1 MTTETRA
8 TAFVTGAAGFVG
20 GELVKALVARRHRVF
35 GLASSA
41 EAAAR
46 VRRAGGTPVI
56 GDLLEPGSW
65 QDQVSTDW
73 VFHVPPHVVPGRRV
87 GARSA
92 AAMGSA
98 RLRMDAHLL
107 DAVAAGVTRRIVYV
121 AETSCT
127 ATGGP
132 QPMTEDALL
141 RPSAWGHHLAPAL
154 EQIEGYVVA
163 GHPIV
168 SAFPGWV
175 YGNGGWFR
183 QRVIEP
189 VFSGRRVLMF
199 GRTGPWLS
207 PIHVKDCARAL
218 IHLAEHGASGGR
230 YFVAN
235 HDPIRLEEFAVA
247 FARLAHRQLRVWRI
261 PAALAP
267 LVVGTALANCWQS
280 DAVLSNIRLRGL
292 GFRFL
297 YGTLDQGLRQILGAL
312 DE

>member
-1 MTTETRA
+1 M
-8 TAFVTGAAGFVG
+8 
-20 GELVKALVARRHRVF
+20 
-35 GLASSA
+35 
-41 EAAAR
+41 
-46 VRRAGGTPVI
+46 PVM
-56 GDLLEPGSW
+56 GDLLQPGSW

-73 VFHVPPHVVPGRRV
+73 VFHVPPHVVPERRM
-87 GARSA
+87 GARRA
-92 AAMGSA
+92 AAMGRA

-121 AETSCT
+121 TETTCYT

-132 QPMTEDALL
+132 GPITEDALL
-141 RPSAWGHHLAPAL
+141 QPSAWGRHLMPAL
-154 EQIEGYVVA
+154 EQIEGYVMA

-168 SAFPGWV
+168 SAITGCV

-183 QRVIEP
+183 HRVIEP
-189 VFSGRRVLMF
+189 VLSGRRVLVF
-199 GRTGPWLS
+199 GKTGPWLS
-207 PIHVKDCARAL
+207 PIHVKDSARAL

-235 HDPIRLEEFAVA
+235 HDPIRLEEFAVE
-247 FARLAHRQLRVWRI
+247 FARLAHRHLRVWRI
-261 PAALAP
+261 PAVLAP
-267 LVVGTALANCWQS
+267 LVVGPALAACWQN
-280 DAVLSNIRLRGL
+280 DAVFSNIRLRGL